1 MLTLPLFDFQQ
12 NAVQQLLNKTENT
25 ISKQKII
32 VKSPTGSGKTVILVE
47 YIDEYLENQDNIAF
61 IWLCPGKGAL
71 EEQSRKKM
79 LKYAPDLNAQ
89 TLDGALLSGFTNRS
103 TTFINWEKIRICQN
117 NFEYS
122 NHI

>member
-47 YIDEYLENQDNIAF
+47 YIDEYLENQDNIALDRKSTRLNSSH
-61 IWLCPGKGAL
+61 LC
-71 EEQSRKKM
+71 
-79 LKYAPDLNAQ
+79 
-89 TLDGALLSGFTNRS
+89 
-103 TTFINWEKIRICQN
+103 I
-117 NFEYS
+117 
-122 NHI
+122 